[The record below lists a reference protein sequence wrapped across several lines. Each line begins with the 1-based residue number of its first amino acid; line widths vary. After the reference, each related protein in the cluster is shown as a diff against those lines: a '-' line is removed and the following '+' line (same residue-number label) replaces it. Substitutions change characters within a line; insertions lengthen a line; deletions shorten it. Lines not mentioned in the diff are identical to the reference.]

1 MTIPLAR
8 DPPAAGRATCEGGR
22 AAVRSLLTLERG
34 HGDRETERVE
44 QSSLYF
50 GDRTKGLR
58 VRSVREI
65 NKLMRIC
72 KFGA

>member
-1 MTIPLAR
+1 M
-8 DPPAAGRATCEGGR
+8 
-22 AAVRSLLTLERG
+22 AVRSLLTLERG

-50 GDRTKGLR
+50 GDRAKGLR

-65 NKLMRIC
+65 NKLMRVC